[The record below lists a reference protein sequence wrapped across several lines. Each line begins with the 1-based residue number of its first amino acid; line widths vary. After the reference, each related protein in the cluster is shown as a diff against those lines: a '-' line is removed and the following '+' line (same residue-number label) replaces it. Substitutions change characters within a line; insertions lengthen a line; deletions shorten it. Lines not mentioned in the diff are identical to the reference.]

1 MYLQLED
8 EHHLGVGLK
17 DLMKGDETRTMGR
30 GIQYGDLVKRFRSE
44 LLGPPSLP
52 QKLGGPLPAAGSL
65 AASPHRC
72 VFTSEEEIHRTLI
85 LISHRVCVRAVETY
99 RYTSESIHKV

>member
-1 MYLQLED
+1 LYLQFED

-17 DLMKGDETRTMGR
+17 DLMKGDETRTMGC
-30 GIQYGDLVKRFRSE
+30 GIQYSDLVKRFRSE

-72 VFTSEEEIHRTLI
+72 IFTSEKEIYTLI
-85 LISHRVCVRAVETY
+85 LIMLRMLQEKLNRA
-99 RYTSESIHKV
+99 SIY